1 MLRSL
6 VSPDVETIRSSY
18 RRLSPRGEEIAR
30 HFYATLFVRHPE
42 VRPLFEGVDMEQQHK
57 KLMRAL
63 ALVVRHLEQPDFLRA
78 YLQGLGAIHVAYG
91 VSNEQYRGV
100 CACLLD
106 ALAYAGGDAWTP
118 EEDAA
123 WQAALETI
131 SETMVAGAAKL
142 AATG

>member
-18 RRLSPRGEEIAR
+18 RRLSTHGEEIAR

-123 WQAALETI
+123 WQTALEAI

-142 AATG
+142 AAAG